1 MGVRTA
7 QRVRRHSKDPWSIH
21 FALPRPANAA
31 LRPGGAAGG
40 PQRLSR
46 ASVVARER
54 RRLEKRRDL
63 VDQNVRLPREWAD
76 ALNPDSPFAL
86 NPHMAWLEW
95 AGKSRW
101 HDELRWMKWA
111 SATPSGCLLKAYSE
125 DGLNQLRQAVL
136 KVQPVMKR
144 FDILCPA
151 FYQNNGWR
159 WTGGCSFEEEW
170 EGITIPQVIVLSTR
184 VNNPHELTW
193 AMVHEL
199 AHYGREVERPKPKRW
214 GQSND
219 DYQRSL
225 HTEKFR
231 QRFGEIL
238 NFYLENCADPRER
251 RTLTTLAE
259 TDDYAPPIHPEGRS
273 WRS

>member
-136 KVQPVMKR
+136 KVQPVMKH
-144 FDILCPA
+144 FGIFVPA

-159 WTGGCSFEEEW
+159 WTGGCSYLEEFD
-170 EGITIPQVIVLSTR
+170 GIVIPQVIVLSTK
-184 VNNPHELTW
+184 VSSPHELTW
-193 AMVHEL
+193 ALLHEC
-199 AHYGREVERPKPKRW
+199 AHHGLDIHPVPQKRNVSRLDF
-214 GQSND
+214 QK
-219 DYQRSL
+219 SL
-225 HTEKFR
+225 HSERFAR
-231 QRFGEIL
+231 RFGEIL
-238 NFYLENCADPRER
+238 AFYLENQARPLEALTLR
-251 RTLTTLAE
+251 RMARN
-259 TDDYAPPIHPEGRS
+259 DDYAPPIDPTGKG
-273 WRS
+273 WWKP